1 MKRHLIIILV
11 TLFPFF
17 GFSFLCVSNTLVTI
31 NYTEGSKSNIHTTVP
46 VKNNKWMLIGQYSG
60 QTKNIFLLRATK
72 KKKLWHSELLVL
84 SGKDFYDVK
93 HDFKWVVRQG
103 RKYHAALEGSTITIK
118 YLSVQDENHLSSRES
133 TLTVNNYNHG

>member
-17 GFSFLCVSNTLVTI
+17 GFSLPNVSNTVVTI
-31 NYTEGSKSNIHTTVP
+31 NYTEGTKSNIHTTVP
-46 VKNNKWMLIGQYSG
+46 VKINKWMLIGQYSG

-103 RKYHAALEGSTITIK
+103 RKYHAILDGSTITIQ
-118 YLSVQDENHLSSRES
+118 YLSFQDVKHLPSMPS